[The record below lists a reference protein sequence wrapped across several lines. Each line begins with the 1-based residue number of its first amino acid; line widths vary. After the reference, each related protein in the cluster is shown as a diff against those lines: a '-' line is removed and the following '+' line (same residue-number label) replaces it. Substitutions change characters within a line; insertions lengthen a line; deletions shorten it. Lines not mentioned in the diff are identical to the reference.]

1 MYFLRSFCTSFK
13 QERYFGPFDE
23 QETIRAVRG
32 YFQTSPVSLVPKPNT
47 NPVKFRHVNNLS
59 SPLHPR
65 SFPSGTITSI
75 NHSIDADNYPCTWG
89 TFAVV
94 ALLIAR
100 LPPGSQGAV
109 RDVSEAYRCIPSH
122 PINGPAQSS
131 ESQTPFLLSM
141 SHSSSDSRPPAAS
154 GVSLLMRYAQSFAH
168 RAIAPLAKWV
178 DDFIFFRI
186 LLSHLDDYNRRQ
198 KKWAERIRLQGGC
211 RQTNS
216 RIWFAGGFYPDGTIE
231 EYDNDLSNPILPQA
245 SSIRNEHLF
254 TYSLDDIDD
263 ITEPLG
269 IPWSK
274 PKEIP
279 FCSRP
284 EYIGFY
290 WDIDKRM
297 VGLTEKKKEKYRKAI
312 DEWRTSSTHDL
323 PETQK
328 LYGKLLH
335 AAHIIPAGR
344 AYLTVF
350 ENFMGIFGDSPHM
363 PRTPRKS
370 IFADLDWWYE
380 RLSKPL
386 SNVASQGPSI
396 SLTSTPT
403 QMPAHPSESDS
414 SYKALGEHGNYDL
427 GGNQTL
433 MEEILHG
440 SKPLVSKYSSVASFP
455 RYRHLLMSRFI
466 ATTKSLS
473 KGGES
478 AEVGTS
484 RSIVSSNASINSAK
498 TLNATSMFDT
508 SKDGTIP
515 QTVRPEE
522 FTRKDLSSQSPHFP
536 TRSPNTYKSLLRTKF
551 ENHLCE
557 RQESHF
563 PSRTGRKKPRR

>member
-1 MYFLRSFCTSFK
+1 MSTTSRVLF
-13 QERYFGPFDE
+13 
-23 QETIRAVRG
+23 TLA
-32 YFQTSPVSLVPKPNT
+32 L
-47 NPVKFRHVNNLS
+47 
-59 SPLHPR
+59 SPLALSPL
-65 SFPSGTITSI
+65 SITLLMPTTTRVHGELLQSL
-75 NHSIDADNYPCTWG
+75 HYSLHDCHQAHKAQCEMSPK
-89 TFAVV
+89 
-94 ALLIAR
+94 LIAA
-100 LPPGSQGAV
+100 S
-109 RDVSEAYRCIPSH
+109 PSH
-122 PINGPAQSS
+122 PINGPG
-131 ESQTPFLLSM
+131 TVLRI
-141 SHSSSDSRPPAAS
+141 SDSLFAVNVALLFGLTSSGGIWGLFADALCAILRAS
-154 GVSLLMRYAQSFAH
+154 G
-168 RAIAPLAKWV
+168 IAPLAKWV

-380 RLSKPL
+380 RLSKPSL
-386 SNVASQGPSI
+386 ERRIPGPSI

-557 RQESHF
+557 RQESHS
-563 PSRTGRKKPRR
+563 PKPHREEKSLEDDHLLDEIGLEVLKHHQIWEDDVFN

>member
-1 MYFLRSFCTSFK
+1 M
-13 QERYFGPFDE
+13 
-23 QETIRAVRG
+23 
-32 YFQTSPVSLVPKPNT
+32 
-47 NPVKFRHVNNLS
+47 
-59 SPLHPR
+59 
-65 SFPSGTITSI
+65 
-75 NHSIDADNYPCTWG
+75 
-89 TFAVV
+89 
-94 ALLIAR
+94 
-100 LPPGSQGAV
+100 
-109 RDVSEAYRCIPSH
+109 RDVSEAYRCIPIA
-122 PINGPAQSS
+122 PNQWPGTVLRI
-131 ESQTPFLLSM
+131 
-141 SHSSSDSRPPAAS
+141 SDSLFAVNVALLFGLTSSGGIWGLFADALCAILRAS
-154 GVSLLMRYAQSFAH
+154 G
-168 RAIAPLAKWV
+168 IAPLAKWV

-380 RLSKPL
+380 RLSKPSLERRIPGPVNLIDLHAYSDASSSVGIGLVVQGAWRAWKLRPGWKSDSDGRDIAWIEALGVEILFRSILPSL
-386 SNVASQGPSI
+386 SPSSHVKVYCDNKVVVEGWRVGRSRNQQVNRVFKRLHQLCEDSQCNLHVRYVQGRDNPADGPSRGVYPKGPLLAVPALPNEI
-396 SLTSTPT
+396 TQYLQIVTENEIREPPLRTAGITLPKPHREEKSL
-403 QMPAHPSESDS
+403 ED
-414 SYKALGEHGNYDL
+414 D
-427 GGNQTL
+427 
-433 MEEILHG
+433 
-440 SKPLVSKYSSVASFP
+440 
-455 RYRHLLMSRFI
+455 HLLDEI
-466 ATTKSLS
+466 GL
-473 KGGES
+473 
-478 AEVGTS
+478 EVLKHHQ
-484 RSIVSSNASINSAK
+484 IWEDDVFN
-498 TLNATSMFDT
+498 
-508 SKDGTIP
+508 
-515 QTVRPEE
+515 
-522 FTRKDLSSQSPHFP
+522 
-536 TRSPNTYKSLLRTKF
+536 
-551 ENHLCE
+551 
-557 RQESHF
+557 
-563 PSRTGRKKPRR
+563 